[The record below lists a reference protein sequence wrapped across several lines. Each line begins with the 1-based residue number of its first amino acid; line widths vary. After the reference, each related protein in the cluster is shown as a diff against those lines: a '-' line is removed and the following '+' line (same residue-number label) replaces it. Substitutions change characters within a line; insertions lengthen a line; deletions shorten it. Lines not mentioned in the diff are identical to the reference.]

1 MDTRNSRPLVDTE
14 TSPGWLPAG
23 GLRWIQL
30 LAIAGLV
37 VIATAYLMNASK
49 SGAAGYSMRTAISEP
64 GTTVLPSV
72 R

>member
-1 MDTRNSRPLVDTE
+1 METRNSRPLVETE
-14 TSPGWLPAG
+14 TSTGWLPAG

-30 LAIAGLV
+30 VAIAGLV
-37 VIATAYLMNASK
+37 VVAMAYVMNAGK
-49 SGAAGYSMRTAISEP
+49 SGAAPMRIAISEP

>member
-1 MDTRNSRPLVDTE
+1 METRNSRPLVEAE
-14 TSPGWLPAG
+14 TSTGWLPAG

-30 LAIAGLV
+30 LAIACLV
-37 VIATAYLMNASK
+37 VVAMAYLTNASK
-49 SGAAGYSMRTAISEP
+49 SGAATMRTAISEP

>member
-1 MDTRNSRPLVDTE
+1 MDSRTIKPLADNE
-14 TSPGWLPAG
+14 TSTGWLPSG

-37 VIATAYLMNASK
+37 VIAVAYVMNAGK
-49 SGAAGYSMRTAISEP
+49 SGAAGYPMRIAISEP
-64 GTTVLPSV
+64 GTTILPSA

>member
-1 MDTRNSRPLVDTE
+1 METRNSRPLVETE
-14 TSPGWLPAG
+14 TSTGWLPAG

-30 LAIAGLV
+30 LAIAGLFV
-37 VIATAYLMNASK
+37 VAMAYVMNASK
-49 SGAAGYSMRTAISEP
+49 SGAAPMRIAISEP